1 MVAKYER
8 NIENTFPCNSIFRK
22 MASIVHCI
30 LLLPSANPK
39 AGSLRKQLFNL
50 FFYRCVFSVHK
61 YRVHVITGDVKGAG
75 TDANVFITLFG
86 QYGDSGERPLTKSE
100 THTDKFERGKVSCSN
115 INFE

>member
-50 FFYRCVFSVHK
+50 FFLVACSQFTSIVFTSSLVTSK
-61 YRVHVITGDVKGAG
+61 ALELTQMFSLPYLD
-75 TDANVFITLFG
+75 NMETLG
-86 QYGDSGERPLTKSE
+86 NGHCPNLKLTLINSSE
-100 THTDKFERGKVSCSN
+100 AR
-115 INFE
+115 